1 MFSSHGKIS
10 LVVILWLA
18 VALFAASPSQ
28 AGGTI
33 TENFDN
39 NQYNQNL
46 WWVESMGDGVT
57 SVVTNNSLQITLP
70 ASVGGTLYMGLMGG
84 AFTLSGDFEMVVDF
98 DLLDWPSN
106 NQAQIGLSINQANDF
121 SIFRRSG
128 SVNEGGE
135 KYFTMIKNV
144 YAEKRP
150 VSGTSGKLRMK
161 RTGNTMEGAY
171 WDGADWIV
179 VGSGTDPS
187 LGADVSVH
195 LSLNRDTPFS
205 GPIVKGAFDNI
216 SLTYDKIIYEN
227 NQGNPA
233 GAILLLL
240 MD

>member
-1 MFSSHGKIS
+1 MFSSHSKIS

-18 VALFAASPSQ
+18 VALFAASPSHG
-28 AGGTI
+28 GGTI
-33 TENFDN
+33 TENFEN

-57 SVVTNNSLQITLP
+57 SAVANNSLQITLP
-70 ASVGGTLYMGLMGG
+70 ASVGGTLYMGLMAG

-98 DLLDWPSN
+98 DLLEWPSN

-128 SVNEGGE
+128 SVNEGNE
-135 KYFTMIKNV
+135 KYFTMIKDV
-144 YAEKRP
+144 YSELPA
-150 VSGTSGKLRMK
+150 SGTSGKLRMK
-161 RTGNTMEGAY
+161 RTGSSMEGAY
-171 WDGADWIV
+171 WNGSDWVV

-187 LGADVSVH
+187 FGAYFGVH
-195 LSLNRDTPFS
+195 MSLNRDTPFS

-216 SLTYDKIIYEN
+216 SLTYDKIIYES
-227 NQGNPA
+227 QGNPA
-233 GAILLLL
+233 GALLLFL

>member
-28 AGGTI
+28 GGGTI
-33 TENFDN
+33 TENFEN
-39 NQYNQNL
+39 NQYNQKL
-46 WWVESMGDGVT
+46 WWVETMGDGVT
-57 SVVTNNSLQITLP
+57 STVASNSLQITLP
-70 ASVGGTLYMGLMGG
+70 VSVGGTLYMGLMAG

-98 DLLDWPSN
+98 DLLEWPSN

-135 KYFTMIKNV
+135 KYFTIIKGV
-144 YAEKRP
+144 YTELPA
-150 VSGTSGKLRMK
+150 SDLTGKLKMK

-171 WDGADWIV
+171 LSGSDWIV

-195 LSLNRDTPFS
+195 MSLNRDMPFS

-216 SLTYDKIIYEN
+216 SLTYDKITYE

-233 GAILLLL
+233 AAIYYLLL
-240 MD
+240 D

>member
-18 VALFAASPSQ
+18 VTLFAASPSQ
-28 AGGTI
+28 ASGTI

-39 NQYNQNL
+39 NQYNQRL
-46 WWVESMGDGVT
+46 WWTESMGDEVT
-57 SVVTNNSLQITLP
+57 STVANNSLQITLP
-70 ASVGGTLYMGLMGG
+70 VSMGGTLYMGLMAG

-98 DLLDWPSN
+98 NLLEWPSD

-121 SIFRRSG
+121 SIFRRS
-128 SVNEGGE
+128 SSENEGGE

-144 YAEKRP
+144 YTEKKP
-150 VSGTSGKLRMK
+150 ASGFTGKLRM
-161 RTGNTMEGAY
+161 RRIGNTMDGAY
-171 WDGADWIV
+171 WDGSDWIV
-179 VGSGTDPS
+179 VGSGTDTS
-187 LGADVSVH
+187 LGVDVNVH
-195 LSLNRDTPFS
+195 LSLNRDTSFS

-227 NQGNPA
+227 PGNPA
-233 GAILLLL
+233 GAILLFL